1 MGPWV
6 CGSMGSET
14 CLGGR
19 AERVCEE
26 PTFRPTKNGGAGRN
40 CTAVRKNVPTGVYVR
55 SVVYFLV
62 PAVKTMQNQPEPAP
76 GNLVATIQS
85 NQWPPAR

>member
-1 MGPWV
+1 MLARLKPRPTYEERGAAKAAPYV
-6 CGSMGSET
+6 RGSE
-14 CLGGR
+14 G
-19 AERVCEE
+19 
-26 PTFRPTKNGGAGRN
+26 KNGGAGRN

-62 PAVKTMQNQPEPAP
+62 PAVKTMQNQPGPAP